1 MTRMAE
7 DWFRHDI
14 NAQNDIALK
23 WYLSKFPDRAQAY
36 GLFWFVIERLYQSP
50 NNSLE
55 LNEMFYEELSDSTKM
70 SVSAIQEAI
79 AKQIVAK
86 LLVCRDGVIRS
97 NRVDM
102 EVQRRA
108 NLRRERA
115 EAGRAGGKKRWDKSD
130 TKKQMPSKNKQ
141 TVPEERRGEESK
153 NINTKK
159 LDPSVLAYPSNLD
172 TPAVRKAVSDWLEHK
187 QGLGKT
193 YKRNRSVEIL
203 LKQWASRGPQAFCEA
218 VDHSIGQNYAGV
230 FSPPPKR
237 TTSNGNGIYP
247 EKKALVAN
255 YGSLLTEEE

>member
-1 MTRMAE
+1 MATWQWKTCPE
-7 DWFRHDI
+7 TL
-14 NAQNDIALK
+14 ALFIDLLLRANHENGFWK
-23 WYLSKFPDRAQAY
+23 GHEVKRGQLITGRKSLSKSTGLSEQAIRTS
-36 GLFWFVIERLYQSP
+36 LERLKSTNEITIKSTNKFSIITICKYDDYQTTVTP
-50 NNSLE
+50 KQPAERPATQPTNNQQTTT
-55 LNEMFYEELSDSTKM
+55 NK
-70 SVSAIQEAI
+70 
-79 AKQIVAK
+79 
-86 LLVCRDGVIRS
+86 
-97 NRVDM
+97 N
-102 EVQRRA
+102 
-108 NLRRERA
+108 
-115 EAGRAGGKKRWDKSD
+115 DKND
-130 TKKQMPSKNKQ
+130 
-141 TVPEERRGEESK
+141 K